1 MRYEMGLIAA
11 LLAFVPGCTHRPPP
25 AAPPPLPSYQVQD
38 LGTLG
43 GENSY
48 VSSIN
53 NHGQLVG
60 LCGPRPVAGQ
70 YKSRPEE
77 SQPFL
82 WSGGKVT
89 QLAPMAGRMACAA
102 QINDSGQ
109 IVGTLDPH
117 ILLHP
122 YNISEG
128 VAKTSAF
135 LWQKGH
141 FTKLDTSVFKP
152 TAATAI
158 NIHGDIIGQAEF
170 GPDRSSGF
178 LWHQGKVTEVLP
190 SSGGASHVFGLNNA
204 GQIAGSCG
212 TDAVAWLNGSRNP
225 TVIGV
230 GGARAINNQGQVIGS
245 GSSHAFVWQN
255 GHLTVLETLSKESY
269 SSPLGINDAGQ
280 IVGLSSPAKTT
291 PPQKY
296 NHAVLWQNGHLYDL
310 NSVLPP
316 RSSLL
321 LAVATAINN
330 RGQIV
335 CQAMKDGKT
344 HIVVLTPMH

>member
-1 MRYEMGLIAA
+1 MRYWVGGIAA
-11 LLAFVPGCTHRPPP
+11 LLAFLPGCMHWPPP
-25 AAPPPLPSYQVQD
+25 ATPPPLPAYQVQD

-53 NHGQLVG
+53 NHGQLAG
-60 LCGPRPVAGQ
+60 LHR
-70 YKSRPEE
+70 SRLE
-77 SQPFL
+77 SEAAQPFL
-82 WSGGKVT
+82 WSGGKIT
-89 QLAPMAGRMACAA
+89 QLVPLGGRSADAA

-122 YNISEG
+122 YNTSEG
-128 VAKTSAF
+128 MAKTSAF

-141 FTKLDTSVFKP
+141 FTKLVTPTFQP
-152 TAATAI
+152 TAATAT
-158 NIHGDIIGQAEF
+158 NSHGDIIGQAEF
-170 GPDRSSGF
+170 GSHHESGF

-190 SSGGASHVFGLNNA
+190 SSGGGSHVWAINNA

-212 TDAVAWLNGSRNP
+212 TDAVVWLNGPRNP
-225 TVIGV
+225 TVIGA
-230 GGARAINNQGQVIGS
+230 GGSRAINNRGQVVGS
-245 GSSHAFVWQN
+245 GSGHAFVWQS
-255 GHLTVLETLSKESY
+255 GRLTALENLSKEGY
-269 SSPLGINDAGQ
+269 SCPFGINDAGQ
-280 IVGLSSPAKTT
+280 IVGLSSPGKTT
-291 PPQKY
+291 LPQKY

-310 NSVLPP
+310 NSVLPHQ
-316 RSSLL
+316 SSLL
-321 LAVATAINN
+321 LAVAMAINN

-344 HIVVLTPMH
+344 HVVILTPTH